1 MMFRST
7 KFIIILL
14 GTLWTTTL
22 VCAAPDIAQQRAGFE
37 AAERALKQGN
47 QPEFQGLLSTL
58 RDYPLYPYLLYQ
70 DLQPRL
76 AKADAAEV
84 HAFLRDYPDT
94 PLAPRLRAA
103 WLQLL
108 AGRSRW
114 DELISTYVPT
124 SDVETQCLYRKA
136 QLETGNNSEALRKI
150 DTLWLSGRSQPA
162 ACDNVFDAW
171 RTAGWMTKELVWQR
185 MRLALEAGHINVAR
199 SLNRFVAQDDQPWAD
214 LWIQVHE
221 KPELILN
228 TARFEGD
235 QPVIPLILAHG
246 IKRMARS
253 DAARAA
259 AIWDDIAAR
268 HTFTMDERNAVQRVL
283 ALAFVSQKQPGA
295 RARLEALT
303 PAQEDTMAREK
314 RIVLALNDG
323 DWSATRRWIEQLN
336 EEERALP
343 RWRYWRAR
351 ALEQLGF
358 AKEAAPL
365 YTELASGRDYYGF
378 LAADRMNTPYALTHR
393 PLSFPAAELA
403 ELEQTPG
410 VMRSREF
417 HVLGRTVD
425 SRREWNHVTRDMSD
439 TQLLRAA
446 KLAHAWGWHDRAIF
460 TVARAPRQDDLDL
473 LFPLE
478 HRERVE
484 SQARDRDIDPAW
496 VFGILRQESAFVP
509 DARSPVGALGLMQIM
524 PATGGMIAK
533 SLKTHLG
540 NPNDLLMPDTSIRF
554 GAAYL
559 RSRLDTF
566 DNNAVLAT
574 AAYNAGAGRVKQWLP
589 QDRMIAADLWVENI
603 PFKET
608 RDYVRRVLTYTVI
621 YQQRLGSRPTL
632 LSRIMLPV
640 GTAAVA
646 SGNPLIAGDISGS
659 EMRQ

>member
-1 MMFRST
+1 MFRST
-7 KFIIILL
+7 KYMMVLL
-14 GTLWTTTL
+14 GALWTTL
-22 VCAAPDIAQQRAGFE
+22 VCAAPDIAQQRTEFE

-47 QPEFQGLLSTL
+47 QPEFQRLLSTL
-58 RDYPLYPYLLYQ
+58 GDYPLYPYLLYQ

-76 AKADAAEV
+76 DKASAPEV

-108 AGRSRW
+108 AGRNRW
-114 DELISTYVPT
+114 DELIATYRPT
-124 SDVETQCLYRKA
+124 SDVEMQCLYRKA
-136 QLETGNNSEALRKI
+136 LLETGNNTEALRQI
-150 DTLWLSGRSQPA
+150 EALWLSGRSQPA
-162 ACDNVFDAW
+162 ACDSVFDAW
-171 RTAGWMTKELVWQR
+171 RTAGGMTKDLVWQR
-185 MRLALEAGHINVAR
+185 LRLALEAGQIDLAR
-199 SLNRFVAQDDQPWAD
+199 ALGRFVAPDEQPWAD
-214 LWIQVHE
+214 LWVQVHG

-228 TARFEGD
+228 PAHFEGD
-235 QPVIPLILAHG
+235 QPVIASILAHG

-259 AIWDDIAAR
+259 AIWDDIST
-268 HTFTMDERNAVQRVL
+268 HHVFTMEERNTVQRVL
-283 ALAFVSQKQPGA
+283 ALALVSQKQPGA
-295 RARLEALT
+295 RARLDALT
-303 PAQEDTMAREK
+303 PVQEDPQVREK
-314 RIVLALNDG
+314 RILLALNDG
-323 DWSATRRWIEQLN
+323 DWDAAQRWIELLN
-336 EEERALP
+336 EEERTLP

-358 AKEAAPL
+358 SREAAPL
-365 YTELASGRDYYGF
+365 YAELASGRDYYGF
-378 LAADRMNTPYALTHR
+378 LAADRMSAPYALTHR
-393 PLSFPAAELA
+393 PLSFPATELA
-403 ELEQTPG
+403 ALEQTPG

-417 HVLGRTVD
+417 HVLGRTAD
-425 SRREWNHVTRDMSD
+425 SRREWNYVTRDMNEA
-439 TQLLRAA
+439 QLLRAA
-446 KLAHAWGWHDRAIF
+446 KLAHDWGWHDRAIF

-496 VFGILRQESAFVP
+496 VYGILRQESAFVP

-533 SLKTHLG
+533 SLKTRLS
-540 NPNDLLMPDTSIRF
+540 NPNDLLLPDTSIRF

-589 QDRMIAADLWVENI
+589 QDRVSAADLWVENI

-621 YQQRLGSRPTL
+621 YQQRLGSSPTL

-646 SGNPLIAGDISGS
+646 SGNPLIAGDIIPDGR
-659 EMRQ
+659 MRQ

>member
-1 MMFRST
+1 MFRST
-7 KFIIILL
+7 KYVMVLL
-14 GTLWTTTL
+14 GALWTTL

-47 QPEFQGLLSTL
+47 QPEFQRLLSTL

-70 DLQPRL
+70 EMQPRL
-76 AKADAAEV
+76 DKAGAAEV
-84 HAFLRDYPDT
+84 LAFLRDYPDT
-94 PLAPRLRAA
+94 PLAPRLRAD

-108 AGRSRW
+108 AGRNRW
-114 DELISTYVPT
+114 NEFITTYTPT
-124 SDVETQCLYRKA
+124 SDVEMQCLYRKA
-136 QLETGNNSEALRKI
+136 QLETGNNTEAFRKI
-150 DTLWLSGRSQPA
+150 EALWLSGRSQPA
-162 ACDNVFDAW
+162 ACDGVFDHW
-171 RTAGWMTKELVWQR
+171 RTAGGLTRDLVWQR
-185 MRLALEAGHINVAR
+185 LRLALEAGQIDLAR
-199 SLNRFVAQDDQPWAD
+199 GLGRFVAPDEQPWVD
-214 LWIQVHE
+214 LWVQVHE

-228 TARFEGD
+228 PARFEGA
-235 QPVIPLILAHG
+235 QPIMPSILAHG

-259 AIWDDIAAR
+259 TIWDDMAAR
-268 HTFTMDERNAVQRVL
+268 HAFTIDERNTVQRVL
-283 ALAFVSQKQPGA
+283 ALALVAQKQPGA
-295 RARLEALT
+295 RARLEAL
-303 PAQEDTMAREK
+303 PSAQEDAPVREK
-314 RIVLALNDG
+314 RIVLALNDS
-323 DWSATRRWIEQLN
+323 DWSAARRWIEQLN
-336 EEERALP
+336 EEERMLP

-358 AKEAAPL
+358 TNEAAPI

-378 LAADRMNTPYALTHR
+378 LAADRKSTPYALTHR
-393 PLSFPAAELA
+393 PLAFPAAELA
-403 ELEQTPG
+403 ALEQTPG

-425 SRREWNHVTRDMSD
+425 SRREWNYATRDMNEA
-439 TQLLRAA
+439 QLLRAA
-446 KLAHAWGWHDRAIF
+446 KLAYNWGWHDRAIF

-524 PATGGMIAK
+524 PSTGGMIAK
-533 SLKTHLG
+533 SLKTRLD
-540 NPNDLLMPDTSIRF
+540 NPNDLLIPDTSIRF

-566 DNNAVLAT
+566 SNNAVLAT

-589 QDRMIAADLWVENI
+589 QDRVLTADLWVENI

-608 RDYVRRVLTYTVI
+608 RDYVRRVLAYKIGRAHV
-621 YQQRLGSRPTL
+621 
-632 LSRIMLPV
+632 
-640 GTAAVA
+640 
-646 SGNPLIAGDISGS
+646 
-659 EMRQ
+659 

>member
-1 MMFRST
+1 MFRST
-7 KFIIILL
+7 KYMMVLL
-14 GTLWTTTL
+14 GALWTTL
-22 VCAAPDIAQQRAGFE
+22 VCAAPDIAQQRTGFE

-47 QPEFQGLLSTL
+47 QPEFQRLLSTL
-58 RDYPLYPYLLYQ
+58 GDYPLYPYLLYQ

-76 AKADAAEV
+76 DKASALEV

-94 PLAPRLRAA
+94 LLAPRLHAA

-108 AGRSRW
+108 ASRNRW
-114 DELISTYVPT
+114 DELIATYRPT
-124 SDVETQCLYRKA
+124 SDVEMQCLYRKA
-136 QLETGNNSEALRKI
+136 LLETGNNTEALRKI
-150 DTLWLSGRSQPA
+150 EALWLSGRSQPA
-162 ACDNVFDAW
+162 ACDSVFDAW
-171 RTAGWMTKELVWQR
+171 RTAGGMTKDLVWQR
-185 MRLALEAGHINVAR
+185 LRLALEAGQIDLAR
-199 SLNRFVAQDDQPWAD
+199 ALGRFVAPDEQRWAD
-214 LWIQVHE
+214 LWGQVHE

-228 TARFEGD
+228 PAHFEGD
-235 QPVIPLILAHG
+235 QPVIPSILAHG

-259 AIWDDIAAR
+259 AIWDDIST
-268 HTFTMDERNAVQRVL
+268 HHVFTMEERNTVQRVL
-283 ALAFVSQKQPGA
+283 ALALVSQKQPGA
-295 RARLEALT
+295 RARLDALT
-303 PAQEDTMAREK
+303 PAQEDPQVREK
-314 RIVLALNDG
+314 RILLALNDG
-323 DWSATRRWIEQLN
+323 DWSAARRWVEQLN
-336 EEERALP
+336 EEERSLP

-358 AKEAAPL
+358 AREAAPL
-365 YTELASGRDYYGF
+365 FTELASGRDYYGF
-378 LAADRMNTPYALTHR
+378 LAADRMSAPYALTHR
-393 PLSFPAAELA
+393 PLSFPATELA
-403 ELEQTPG
+403 ALEQTPG

-417 HVLGRTVD
+417 HVLGRTAD
-425 SRREWNHVTRDMSD
+425 SRREWNHVTRDMNEA
-439 TQLLRAA
+439 QLLRAA
-446 KLAHAWGWHDRAIF
+446 KLAHDWGWHDRAIF

-496 VFGILRQESAFVP
+496 VYGILRQESAFVP

-533 SLKTHLG
+533 SLKTRLS
-540 NPNDLLMPDTSIRF
+540 NPNDLLLPDTSIRF

-589 QDRMIAADLWVENI
+589 QDRVIAADLWVENI

-621 YQQRLGSRPTL
+621 YQQRLGSSPTL

-646 SGNPLIAGDISGS
+646 SGNPLIAGDIIPDGR
-659 EMRQ
+659 MRQ